1 MSSTLIL
8 NQNNEFNEG
17 ILDKLGM
24 PPFKITHHKCTDG
37 HIKEI
42 PSLLCSKCG
51 RKGIDLCLSEEK

>member
-1 MSSTLIL
+1 VPEVTIHY
-8 NQNNEFNEG
+8 ED

-37 HIKEI
+37 QIKKY

-51 RKGIDLCLSEEK
+51 RDGIDLCLSRGE

>member
-1 MSSTLIL
+1 VDVEEKTS
-8 NQNNEFNEG
+8 

-37 HIKEI
+37 KIKEY

-51 RKGIDLCLSEEK
+51 REGIDLCLSRGE